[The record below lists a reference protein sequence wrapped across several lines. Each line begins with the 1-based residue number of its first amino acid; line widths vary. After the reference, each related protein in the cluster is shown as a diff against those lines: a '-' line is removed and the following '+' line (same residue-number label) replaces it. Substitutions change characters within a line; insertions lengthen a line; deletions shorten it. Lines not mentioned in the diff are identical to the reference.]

1 MELEKLEKAL
11 ESEKGFRKKQ
21 IFKAIFNEF
30 KENFEEI
37 TTIPKELREKLS
49 QEISLEI
56 KHKLFKSKDEKSIKA
71 LITLNDGLEIE
82 SVLMRHKD
90 RNTVCVS
97 SQVGC
102 SMGCSFCATGKLGLK
117 RNLDQ
122 FEIIEQIL
130 LFSRMLKKD
139 NERVNSV
146 VFMGM
151 GEPLLNYDT
160 VLKAVR
166 FINDKDN
173 FNIGIRHISIS
184 TCGII
189 NGIEKLSNEKLN
201 INLALSLHF
210 ADEKKRNEFMPVN
223 RGNDLLSTMSTIKS
237 FIQKTERKVMI
248 EYLMLK
254 NINDQKEEAEKLA
267 NLLIEFEPK
276 KTSGQNKAPH
286 FFVNLIAYN
295 PTEGFKPSENLTI
308 KKFKKILEDKGITVV
323 ERYRFGREISGAC
336 GQLALKN
343 ICLNEN

>member
-1 MELEKLEKAL
+1 MNLEKLDQILKEEKP
-11 ESEKGFRKKQ
+11 FRKKQ

-30 KENFEEI
+30 TEDFKLSTNL
-37 TTIPKELREKLS
+37 PKDLKEKL
-49 QEISLEI
+49 ENEVSLEI
-56 KHKLFKSKDEKSIKA
+56 NHKFFISDEGKSIKA
-71 LITLNDGLEIE
+71 LIKLQDGLEIE
-82 SVLMRHKD
+82 SVLMRHKE

-102 SMGCSFCATGKLGLK
+102 AMGCAFCATGKLGLK
-117 RNLDQ
+117 RNLTL
-122 FEIIEQIL
+122 FEILEQIL
-130 LFSRMLKKD
+130 LFERLLKLEG
-139 NERVNSV
+139 ERVNSI

-160 VLKAVR
+160 VIKAVR

-189 NGIEKLSNEKLN
+189 NGIEKLSNENLN

-210 ADEKKRNEFMPVN
+210 ADEQKRNEFMPVN
-223 RGNDLLSTMSTIKS
+223 KGNNLLSTMSAIKS

-254 NINDQKEEAEKLA
+254 NINDQKEDAENLA

-295 PTEGFKPSENLTI
+295 PTEGFKSSENSTI

-323 ERYRFGREISGAC
+323 ERYRFGREINGAC